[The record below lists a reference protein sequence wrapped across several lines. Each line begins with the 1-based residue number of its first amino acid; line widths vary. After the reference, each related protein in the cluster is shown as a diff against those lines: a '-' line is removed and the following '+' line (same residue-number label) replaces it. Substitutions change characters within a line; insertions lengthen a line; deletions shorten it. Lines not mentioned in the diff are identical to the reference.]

1 MEIKSRKRNGIN
13 QGIIIL
19 SGLIILIGAILIY
32 LFILRGVFGSFNAAE
47 LIPNPK
53 LIKDVFSG
61 GKPTIGILYSKYTE
75 NMLPQGSTWL
85 NDNINSWRKVLDN
98 EGYKYD
104 VIADSTIEL
113 GQQYKYKLLILPGS
127 RSLSDKEIV
136 QLKKYISKGGSVFAT
151 SGTASYSDDGKWRG
165 WDFFSQVFGL
175 KFSKEIS
182 NNEIT
187 KIHTLRGGLPI
198 TANIPAG
205 YPLRVATW
213 DRPISVEVLD
223 PRTIQASF
231 WYNYRL
237 QGGLTRD
244 QIKKSAGIVYGNYGY
259 GRFVWMGF
267 EINSIIGVQEDYV
280 YFDRLFNNCMNWLT
294 YSPIAFAKDWPS
306 NYSAAAMIVPE
317 LSHSINNINN
327 LLGILSSEKVKA
339 TFFVDPGLADQNK
352 STIQSL
358 PRYGEVG
365 SLLDLG
371 YLASVNDTV
380 NSLNDFDTQY
390 QKLLNAKTSL
400 EAITNS
406 PVIGCMPFYGFYDQ
420 NTISALIKAKYKYV
434 FSDSLTDRS
443 VPQTIIRGDSL
454 LVSMTKTA
462 RDDYEVIRDFNL
474 TDPDFQFYTYQEDI
488 DRILFEGGL
497 YVLKMH
503 PEYQLK
509 PENIGV
515 VKKVIDDLKKKKFWI
530 ATGAEIEHW
539 WARRNY
545 VEVKAT
551 KRGESRVALT
561 VSNPGKETI
570 NGLVIQLDLN
580 EAASSLS
587 LSTEIIGTKTARYE
601 YDKKSHIVYVY
612 INDLESGESR
622 TYYLDYKKPNA

>member
-1 MEIKSRKRNGIN
+1 MEIKSRKWNGIN
-13 QGIIIL
+13 QGLIIL
-19 SGLIILIGAILIY
+19 SGVTILAGSILIY
-32 LFILRGVFGSFNAAE
+32 LFILRGVFGSFNATE
-47 LIPNPK
+47 LVPNPK
-53 LIKDVFSG
+53 LLNDLFSG
-61 GKPTIGILYSKYTE
+61 GKPDIGILYSKYTE

-85 NDNINSWRKVLDN
+85 NDNINSWERVLN
-98 EGYKYD
+98 NAGYKYD

-113 GQQYKYKLLILPGS
+113 GLQYKYKLLILPGS
-127 RSLSDKEIV
+127 KSLSDKEIV
-136 QLKKYISKGGSVFAT
+136 QLKKFISKGGSVFAT

-182 NNEIT
+182 NTEVT

-244 QIKKSAGIVYGNYGY
+244 KIKKSAGIVYGNYGY

-267 EINSIIGVQEDYV
+267 EINSVIGEQQDYI
-280 YFDRLFNNCMNWLT
+280 YFDRLFNNCMSWLT
-294 YSPIAFAKDWPS
+294 YQPIAFAKDWPS
-306 NYSAAAMIVPE
+306 NYSAAAMLVPE
-317 LSHSINNINN
+317 LSHNLNDVNN
-327 LLGILSSEKVKA
+327 LLSILNSEKVKA
-339 TFFVDPGLADQNK
+339 TFFVDPTLAEQNK
-352 STIQSL
+352 GVVQSL
-358 PRYGEVG
+358 TRYGEVG

-371 YLASVNDTV
+371 YLASATDTN

-390 QKLLNAKTSL
+390 QKLMSSRTSL

-406 PVIGCMPFYGFYDQ
+406 SVIGCMPFYGFYDQ
-420 NTISALIKAKYKYV
+420 NTINALIKAKYKYV

-454 LVSMTKTA
+454 LVSMTKTG

-474 TDPDFQFYTYQEDI
+474 TQPDFQFYTYQEDI

-503 PEYQLK
+503 PDYQLK
-509 PENIGV
+509 AQNIGV

-530 ATGAEIEHW
+530 ATGSQIENW

-551 KRGESRVALT
+551 KRGDNRVAIT
-561 VSNPGKETI
+561 ISNPGKETM

-580 EAASSLS
+580 VAATNLALSS
-587 LSTEIIGTKTARYE
+587 EIIGTKKAKYE
-601 YDKKSHIVYVY
+601 YDSKNHIVYVY
-612 INDLESGESR
+612 INDLEPSESR
-622 TYYLDYKKPNA
+622 TYYIDYKRPNA